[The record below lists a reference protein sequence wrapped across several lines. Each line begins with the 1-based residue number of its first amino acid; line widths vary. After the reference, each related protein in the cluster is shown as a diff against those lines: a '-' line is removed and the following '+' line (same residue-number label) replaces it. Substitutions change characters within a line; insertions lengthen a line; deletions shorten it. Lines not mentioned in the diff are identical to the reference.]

1 MKQFKQFSLF
11 IKLLGQGL
19 LNYWD
24 KAAKLIV
31 FRCVEKLVPVKS
43 LIKILEIIV
52 DELKIRKLKFGIF
65 RNVGWS
71 FQEVTCNGEMLQ
83 HLNCLVWYQYALVAR
98 QGESEYFQRRMNCQ
112 WVTKCWCL

>member
-1 MKQFKQFSLF
+1 M
-11 IKLLGQGL
+11 
-19 LNYWD
+19 NYWD

-71 FQEVTCNGEMLQ
+71 F
-83 HLNCLVWYQYALVAR
+83 
-98 QGESEYFQRRMNCQ
+98 
-112 WVTKCWCL
+112 